1 MAHGLLLLQHARSFD
16 IQDNSFVDGV
26 YFRGLGGVQVDDVG
40 LARQGQLEKIAP
52 GLYTSPA
59 FSPSEHASL
68 VEASYQQPTEGDAC
82 WLRPQQMIVS
92 NKSRELLWSMTPKCK
107 EPTAPVSLV
116 GC

>member
-16 IQDNSFVDGV
+16 AFVVCFRVCIPDLRYAIQDNSFVDGI

-40 LARQGQLEKIAP
+40 LARQGQLEKIAL

-68 VEASYQQPTEGDAC
+68 VEASYQRPTEGDAC
-82 WLRPQQMIVS
+82 WLRRQQMIVS
-92 NKSRELLWSMTPKCK
+92 NKS
-107 EPTAPVSLV
+107 
-116 GC
+116 